1 MKIIKNFTTFVK
13 EVKGELKKVS
23 WSSRDEV
30 IGSTSVVIIT
40 VALLSVF
47 IGVVDFILARIV
59 SILIR

>member
-1 MKIIKNFTTFVK
+1 MKIIKNFVTFVK

-59 SILIR
+59 SILVR